1 VKSVTEEQKNNA
13 ELRAQTQEILRTIS
27 SEIPL
32 MIKNILALV
41 FSEDSGRTLGKAAA
55 AYYKELK
62 NGGLPEEVAIKL
74 TQDYMHAFT
83 SLADLALP
91 EKLRGMKNKESTQ
104 EKRVPLRKVPIKDIK
119 KKKQTDYADE

>member
-1 VKSVTEEQKNNA
+1 MTDEQKNNA

-62 NGGLPEEVAIKL
+62 NGGISEEVAVRL
-74 TQDYMHAFT
+74 TEDYMRAFT

-91 EKLRGMKNKESTQ
+91 EKLRGMKNTETPQ
-104 EKRVPLRKVPIKDIK
+104 ERRARLRKKFVNNDK
-119 KKKQTDYADE
+119 KRKQIDYADE

>member
-1 VKSVTEEQKNNA
+1 MTEEQKNNA

-62 NGGLPEEVAIKL
+62 NGGLPEEVAIRL
-74 TQDYMHAFT
+74 TQDYMRAFT

-91 EKLRGMKNKESTQ
+91 EKLRSMKNKESAQ
-104 EKRVPLRKVPIKDIK
+104 EKRIHLRKAPIKDTK

>member
-1 VKSVTEEQKNNA
+1 MTEEQKNNV

-27 SEIPL
+27 SEIPM

-62 NGGLPEEVAIKL
+62 NGGLPEEVAIRL

-91 EKLRGMKNKESTQ
+91 EKLRGIKNKESAK
-104 EKRVPLRKVPIKDIK
+104 EKRIPLRKAPIKETTK
-119 KKKQTDYADE
+119 KRQIDYADE